1 VSDQPAGE
9 ASAPP
14 TVPAYLDA
22 LAAGTPTPGGGS
34 AAALVGAMG
43 AALVSMVA
51 NYTVGRPRFA
61 AVEGE
66 VREALAGAEAA
77 RARLA
82 ALMAED
88 EQAYAAYTAA
98 TRLPRGTEEEQRE
111 RARAMQAAL
120 RRAAGP
126 PLAMAGECRR
136 VLDLASVVARAG
148 NPLLASDAGVAA
160 LLAESGLRASAVNVR
175 VNLGHLRDPAFVAET
190 EAELSRLLEGTAER
204 KEEILALATRRMGGD
219 RSAAPPGGAG
229 GGGRSGRAGDGGRG
243 AG

>member
-1 VSDQPAGE
+1 VSDHPAGE

-14 TVPAYLDA
+14 TVPAYLDE

-34 AAALVGAMG
+34 AAALAGAMG

-61 AVEGE
+61 PVEGE
-66 VREALAGAEAA
+66 VREALTEAEAA

-126 PLAMAGECRR
+126 PLAMAGVCRR
-136 VLDLASVVARAG
+136 VLDLAGVVAGAG

-160 LLAESGLRASAVNVR
+160 LLAEAGLRASAVNVR

-204 KEEILALATRRMGGD
+204 KEEVLALATRRMGGD
-219 RSAAPPGGAG
+219 RSHPARRAG
-229 GGGRSGRAGDGGRG
+229 GESRRGGDGGRG

>member
-1 VSDQPAGE
+1 
-9 ASAPP
+9 
-14 TVPAYLDA
+14 
-22 LAAGTPTPGGGS
+22 
-34 AAALVGAMG
+34 MG

-61 AVEGE
+61 PVEGE
-66 VREALAGAEAA
+66 VREALTEAEAA

-126 PLAMAGECRR
+126 PLAMAGVCRR
-136 VLDLASVVARAG
+136 VLDLASAVAGAG

-160 LLAESGLRASAVNVR
+160 LLAEAGLRASAVNVR

-204 KEEILALATRRMGGD
+204 KEEVLALATRRMGGD
-219 RSAAPPGGAG
+219 RSPPARRAG
-229 GGGRSGRAGDGGRG
+229 GESRRGGDGGRG